1 MIFFSCLFT
10 ALPVVHLFEF
20 SFAFKLFVDAVVK
33 IFVQLKNQDCC
44 IKILTTKQVNQQL
57 LF

>member
-1 MIFFSCLFT
+1 MIFLSCLFT

-33 IFVQLKNQDCC
+33 TFVQPQN
-44 IKILTTKQVNQQL
+44 
-57 LF
+57 